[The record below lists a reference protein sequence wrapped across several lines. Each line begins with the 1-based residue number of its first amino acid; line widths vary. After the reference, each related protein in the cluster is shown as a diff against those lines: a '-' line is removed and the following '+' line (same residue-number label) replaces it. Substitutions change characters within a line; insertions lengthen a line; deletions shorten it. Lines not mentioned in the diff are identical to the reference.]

1 MVLQGFLNVLQPMTL
16 LLVILGTAWGLT
28 AGALPGLSASMA
40 VILMLPFTYGM
51 EADSKCCSTC
61 FCLVGAMCGGSISAI
76 LLKTPGTPSSVA
88 TTFDG

>member
-40 VILMLPFTYGM
+40 VILMLPFT
-51 EADSKCCSTC
+51 
-61 FCLVGAMCGGSISAI
+61 
-76 LLKTPGTPSSVA
+76 
-88 TTFDG
+88 

>member
-51 EADSKCCSTC
+51 EAIQSVVVLVSVY
-61 FCLVGAMCGGSISAI
+61 VGAMCGGSISAI
-76 LLKTPGTPSSVA
+76 LLKDTGNA
-88 TTFDG
+88 KFCGNNF